1 MFNLSGAINV
11 LLFLIVRPRLLLFPR
26 PEKLAEPDMELAPGP
41 QGTSTAV
48 FSEIAKFQHSPEPTS
63 AALLDEGSRN
73 SAAQSR
79 VGSTRRISDDI

>member
-11 LLFLIVRPRLLLFPR
+11 LLFLTVRHQLLLFPR
-26 PEKLAEPDMELAPGP
+26 PENLVESDIELAPP
-41 QGTSTAV
+41 QGTSPAV
-48 FSEIAKFQHSPEPTS
+48 FSDIAKFQHSPEPTS

-79 VGSTRRISDDI
+79 VGSRRISDDI